1 MGRIGEALRR
11 SGSGRPR
18 NAPSSPPQDQDRT
31 FASPWTF
38 GEPERPS
45 KKAEPATERI
55 RTTEPTSERVRTTD
69 PAPVFDD
76 AAPQRRISRQ
86 TVTERFRSEWKT
98 RLAVGQEADTRLSE
112 QFRRLAATLIH
123 GQKNSRLRSLLI
135 TSAVPEEGKTLTSV
149 NLSLILSESYR
160 RRVLLVDADL
170 RRPSI
175 SGLANLDIADGL
187 SESLIARDERKVSLI
202 QLSETLS
209 LLPAGRPQKDPL
221 SAISSPR
228 MSRLV
233 EEAAG
238 QFDWVIVDTP
248 PLSAAA
254 DAGLLAQMVDGV
266 LMVIRAD
273 RTPQKQ
279 IDHAINAIGKERILG
294 VILNGVDGEETTP
307 YSGYYGYAAADTGA
321 TTE

>member
-1 MGRIGEALRR
+1 
-11 SGSGRPR
+11 
-18 NAPSSPPQDQDRT
+18 
-31 FASPWTF
+31 
-38 GEPERPS
+38 
-45 KKAEPATERI
+45 
-55 RTTEPTSERVRTTD
+55 VTD
-69 PAPVFDD
+69 
-76 AAPQRRISRQ
+76 
-86 TVTERFRSEWKT
+86 RFRSEWKA
-98 RLAVGQEADTRLSE
+98 RLAVGQEADPSLSE

-123 GQKNSRLRSLLI
+123 GQRTSRLKSLLI

-160 RRVLLVDADL
+160 RKVLLIDADL

-202 QLSETLS
+202 QLSESLS

-254 DAGLLAQMVDGV
+254 DAGLLAQLVDGV

-273 RTPQKQ
+273 RTPQKL

-294 VILNGVDGEETTP
+294 VILNGIDGEETTP
-307 YSGYYGYAAADTGA
+307 YSGYYGYGAADTGA

>member
-18 NAPSSPPQDQDRT
+18 NAPSSSPQDQERT

-38 GEPERPS
+38 GEQERAP
-45 KKAEPATERI
+45 KRPEPA
-55 RTTEPTSERVRTTD
+55 SERVRTTE
-69 PAPVFDD
+69 PAPAPAPAPTPAFDD
-76 AAPQRRISRQ
+76 AAPQRRIARQ
-86 TVTERFRSEWKT
+86 TVTERFRSEWKA
-98 RLAVGQEADTRLSE
+98 RLAVGADADPRLSE

-123 GQKNSRLRSLLI
+123 GQRSNRLKSLLI

-149 NLSLILSESYR
+149 NLALILSESYR

-170 RRPSI
+170 RRPAI
-175 SGLANLDIADGL
+175 SGLANLDISDGL
-187 SESLIARDERKVSLI
+187 SEALNARDERKVSLI

-209 LLPAGRPQKDPL
+209 LLPAGRAQKDPL
-221 SAISSPR
+221 SAISSSR
-228 MSRLV
+228 MSHLV

-254 DAGLLAQMVDGV
+254 DAGLLAELVDGV
-266 LMVIRAD
+266 LIVIRAD

-294 VILNGVDGEETTP
+294 VILNGIDGAETTP
-307 YSGYYGYAAADTGA
+307 YSGYYGYGAAETGA

>member
-11 SGSGRPR
+11 SGTGRPR
-18 NAPSSPPQDQDRT
+18 NAPSSPPQDQERT

-38 GEPERPS
+38 GEQERTP
-45 KKAEPATERI
+45 KRPEPANDRI
-55 RTTEPTSERVRTTD
+55 RTTEPA
-69 PAPVFDD
+69 PAFDEP
-76 AAPQRRISRQ
+76 APQRRISRQ
-86 TVTERFRSEWKT
+86 TVTDRFRSEWKT
-98 RLAVGQEADTRLSE
+98 RLAVGPDADPRLSE

-123 GQKNSRLRSLLI
+123 GQRSSRLRSLLI

-160 RRVLLVDADL
+160 RRVLLIDADL

-175 SGLANLDIADGL
+175 GGLANLDMSDGL
-187 SESLIARDERKVSLI
+187 SESLNAHDERKVSLV

-228 MSRLV
+228 MSRLI

-254 DAGLLAQMVDGV
+254 DAGLLAELVDGV

-273 RTPQKQ
+273 RTPQKL
-279 IDHAINAIGKERILG
+279 IDHAIDALGKERILG
-294 VILNGVDGEETTP
+294 VILNGIDGAETTP
-307 YSGYYGYAAADTGA
+307 YSGYYGYGAGETGA